1 MRVTKAEKNLKTRE
15 KLDIERRKEICTE
28 RKTQSGITLIAL
40 IVTIIVLLILA
51 EVSIATLTGD
61 NGILTRAQGAKNKT
75 EQATEEELR
84 RLTAIEAASN
94 FENKTITDTS
104 MGNNIEVTIP
114 AGFAVSQ
121 VDGENSIEKGLVII
135 DSDGNEYVW
144 IPVLEKSSTCTW
156 GVDYGG
162 NSVTISKDA
171 NGDEYTDLD
180 YTNLTTALK
189 EYTSNYSDTNYT
201 DIWYGTADN
210 LYGYY
215 DSDGNI
221 NYYSNGNMSEEEYDE
236 LYKKTLRSIYKNG
249 GFYVARYEMGIGVA
263 NSKEEAQ
270 NLTRT
275 DMIEYVST
283 ETNENNT
290 EPSIDGMSKP
300 ISKPNAVQYTFITQS
315 QGQML
320 AQSLNYTSVYSSL
333 MFGVQRDIVSVFL
346 EHFGK
351 TINGV
356 QFDETYLNTSKSN
369 LWGNYINASFKI
381 NRGFYRTMDSNS
393 NFTSSWQDDLEQK
406 DAGNIMAFT
415 TGASEQN
422 KALNIYDWSGN
433 LYEMT
438 LETASFYG
446 GWANPR
452 VSRKGTLTWD
462 DNSCNRSTDQTY
474 RYSRIATSRIF
485 IAIDN

>member
-1 MRVTKAEKNLKTRE
+1 MKNLKE
-15 KLDIERRKEICTE
+15 ELKFGK
-28 RKTQSGITLIAL
+28 KGITLISL
-40 IVTIIVLLILA
+40 VVTIIVLLILA
-51 EVSIATLTGD
+51 GVTIATLTGN
-61 NGILTRAQGAKNKT
+61 NGILN
-75 EQATEEELR
+75 QATKAKEETQKASEDELR
-84 RLTAIEAASN
+84 KLTMLEAAAN
-94 FENKTITDTS
+94 LENTIYTDK
-104 MGNNIEVTIP
+104 NNETITIP
-114 AGFAVSQ
+114 AGFAISK
-121 VDGENSIEKGLVII
+121 VDGENTIEDGLVII
-135 DSDGNEYVW
+135 DSTGNEYVW
-144 IPVLEKSSTCTW
+144 IPVFERGSTRTW
-156 GVDYGG
+156 GVDYEG
-162 NSVTISKDA
+162 NGVTISKNA
-171 NGDEYTDLD
+171 NRDEYTDLD
-180 YTNLTTALK
+180 YTNLTRALK

-201 DIWYGTADN
+201 DAWYGTADN

-275 DMIEYVST
+275 NMIEYIST

-290 EPSIDGMSKP
+290 APSIDGMTKP
-300 ISKPNAVQYTFITQS
+300 ISKPNAVQYTFITQC

-346 EHFGK
+346 EHYGK

-381 NRGFYRTMDSNS
+381 NRGFYRTMDLNN
-393 NFTSSWQDDLEQK
+393 NFTSSWQDNLVQK
-406 DAGNIMAFT
+406 NAGNIMAFT

-438 LETASFYG
+438 LETFSVYG
-446 GWANPR
+446 GWLNPR
-452 VSRKGTLTWD
+452 VSRKGNLNWD
-462 DNSCNRSTDQTY
+462 DFCSLRSLDQTY
-474 RYSRIATSRIF
+474 KYYGISTSRIF
-485 IAIDN
+485 IAVDN

>member
-1 MRVTKAEKNLKTRE
+1 MKNLKE
-15 KLDIERRKEICTE
+15 ELKFGK
-28 RKTQSGITLIAL
+28 KGITLISL
-40 IVTIIVLLILA
+40 VVTIIVLLILA
-51 EVSIATLTGD
+51 GVTIATLTGN
-61 NGILTRAQGAKNKT
+61 NGILN
-75 EQATEEELR
+75 QATKAKEETQKASEDELR
-84 RLTAIEAASN
+84 KLTMLEAAAN
-94 FENKTITDTS
+94 LENTIYTDK
-104 MGNNIEVTIP
+104 NNETITIP
-114 AGFAVSQ
+114 AGFAISK
-121 VDGENSIEKGLVII
+121 VDGENTIEDGLVII
-135 DSDGNEYVW
+135 DSTGNEYVW
-144 IPVLEKSSTCTW
+144 IPVFERGSTRTW
-156 GVDYGG
+156 GVDYEG
-162 NSVTISKDA
+162 NGVTISKNA
-171 NGDEYTDLD
+171 NRDEYTDLD
-180 YTNLTTALK
+180 YTNLTRALK

-201 DIWYGTADN
+201 DAWYGTADN

-275 DMIEYVST
+275 NMIEYIST

-290 EPSIDGMSKP
+290 APSIDGMTKP
-300 ISKPNAVQYTFITQS
+300 ISKPNAVQYTFITQC

-346 EHFGK
+346 EHYGK

-381 NRGFYRTMDSNS
+381 NRGFYRTMDLNN
-393 NFTSSWQDDLEQK
+393 NFTSSWQDNLVQK
-406 DAGNIMAFT
+406 NAGNIMAFT

-438 LETASFYG
+438 LETLSVYG
-446 GWANPR
+446 GWLNPR
-452 VSRKGTLTWD
+452 VSRKGNLNWD
-462 DNSCNRSTDQTY
+462 DFCSSRSLDQTY
-474 RYSRIATSRIF
+474 KYYVISTSRIF
-485 IAIDN
+485 IAVDN

>member
-1 MRVTKAEKNLKTRE
+1 
-15 KLDIERRKEICTE
+15 
-28 RKTQSGITLIAL
+28 
-40 IVTIIVLLILA
+40 
-51 EVSIATLTGD
+51 
-61 NGILTRAQGAKNKT
+61 
-75 EQATEEELR
+75 
-84 RLTAIEAASN
+84 
-94 FENKTITDTS
+94 
-104 MGNNIEVTIP
+104 
-114 AGFAVSQ
+114 
-121 VDGENSIEKGLVII
+121 
-135 DSDGNEYVW
+135 
-144 IPVLEKSSTCTW
+144 
-156 GVDYGG
+156 
-162 NSVTISKDA
+162 
-171 NGDEYTDLD
+171 
-180 YTNLTTALK
+180 
-189 EYTSNYSDTNYT
+189 
-201 DIWYGTADN
+201 
-210 LYGYY
+210 
-215 DSDGNI
+215 
-221 NYYSNGNMSEEEYDE
+221 
-236 LYKKTLRSIYKNG
+236 
-249 GFYVARYEMGIGVA
+249 
-263 NSKEEAQ
+263 
-270 NLTRT
+270 
-275 DMIEYVST
+275 
-283 ETNENNT
+283 
-290 EPSIDGMSKP
+290 
-300 ISKPNAVQYTFITQS
+300 
-315 QGQML
+315 ML